1 MLLML
6 VLLLLLLPLLLVV
19 PLLLRPPL
27 LPPLPCMRRAVRY
40 YIVFMCHFSCLSAHA
55 HEHAHEPQ
63 TELHHTTH
71 ELTSQTGCSSRDTGF
86 MPLTD
91 AGGLETGVP
100 RGLSLDVLLVIRVC
114 CLPPHISS
122 IRQHFARHV

>member
-1 MLLML
+1 MMLVLL
-6 VLLLLLLPLLLVV
+6 VLLLLPPLLLVV

-63 TELHHTTH
+63 TEPQSATH
-71 ELTSQTGCSSRDTGF
+71 ELSSQTGCFSCDTGF
-86 MPLTD
+86 MPFAD
-91 AGGLETGVP
+91 AGGLETCVMT
-100 RGLSLDVLLVIRVC
+100 RHSLRCLVLEC
-114 CLPPHISS
+114 FGTGHW
-122 IRQHFARHV
+122 A

>member
-1 MLLML
+1 MLVML

-63 TELHHTTH
+63 TELHHTTTH
-71 ELTSQTGCSSRDTGF
+71 ELTSQTGCSSRDTGV
-86 MPLTD
+86 MLLTD
-91 AGGLETGVP
+91 AGGLETCVMT
-100 RGLSLDVLLVIRVC
+100 RHSLRCLVLEC
-114 CLPPHISS
+114 FGTGHW
-122 IRQHFARHV
+122 A

>member
-1 MLLML
+1 ML
-6 VLLLLLLPLLLVV
+6 VLLVLLLLLPLLLVV

-63 TELHHTTH
+63 TELHHKTH
-71 ELTSQTGCSSRDTGF
+71 ELCPG
-86 MPLTD
+86 PLRTLGAHTKSPLCAGEL
-91 AGGLETGVP
+91 AGGV
-100 RGLSLDVLLVIRVC
+100 RN
-114 CLPPHISS
+114 
-122 IRQHFARHV
+122 Q

>member
-1 MLLML
+1 MLVLL
-6 VLLLLLLPLLLVV
+6 VLLLLPPLLLVV

-63 TELHHTTH
+63 TELHHKTH
-71 ELTSQTGCSSRDTGF
+71 ELTTQTGCSSRDTGF
-86 MPLTD
+86 MPLAD
-91 AGGLETGVP
+91 AGGLETCVP
-100 RGLSLDVLLVIRVC
+100 REHSLRCLVLEC
-114 CLPPHISS
+114 FGTGHW
-122 IRQHFARHV
+122 A